1 MEFSSLNQKVNSLI
15 CKSSFQRFINAFQIF
30 NLNSFSNKLYA
41 AVSLAKSYIQSLNK
55 SNVSTFKNFLTT
67 MQYTV
72 LFIKPIYK
80 AYNIQKNNKIKEK
93 INNTD
98 KKNYIFALKNP
109 VNLLT
114 CLQNIFICTLFT
126 TNIRNWFIYLSRPR

>member
-1 MEFSSLNQKVNSLI
+1 MGAIGQRLMEFSSLNQKVNSLI

-41 AVSLAKSYIQSLNK
+41 AVRVSLANLNK
-55 SNVSTFKNFLTT
+55 SNVSTFKKFLTT

-80 AYNIQKNNKIKEK
+80 AYDIQKNNKIKEK

-98 KKNYIFALKNP
+98 KKNYILI
-109 VNLLT
+109 LH
-114 CLQNIFICTLFT
+114 
-126 TNIRNWFIYLSRPR
+126 

>member
-1 MEFSSLNQKVNSLI
+1 MGAIGQRLMEFSSLNQKVNSLI

-55 SNVSTFKNFLTT
+55 SNVSTFKKFLTT

-80 AYNIQKNNKIKEK
+80 AYDIQKNNKIKEK

-98 KKNYIFALKNP
+98 KKNYILI
-109 VNLLT
+109 LH
-114 CLQNIFICTLFT
+114 
-126 TNIRNWFIYLSRPR
+126 